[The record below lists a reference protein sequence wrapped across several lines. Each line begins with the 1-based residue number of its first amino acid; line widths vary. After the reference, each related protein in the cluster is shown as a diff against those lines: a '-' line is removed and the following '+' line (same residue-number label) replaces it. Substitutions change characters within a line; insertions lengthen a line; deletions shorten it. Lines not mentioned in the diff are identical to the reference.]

1 MPLLKEDAVTMHHAS
16 LSPAEIAA
24 RFHAVQGMAL
34 ELGRIAMGYFT
45 NSASL
50 GISMK
55 GAQDWLTI
63 ADGKVEARFRE
74 QIAEAFPGDAVMG
87 EEAGGAAAD
96 RLWIIDPIDG
106 TANFSRG
113 DRMWCV
119 SIGFVLNG
127 RPEIGIIHAP
137 ALDETY
143 LACRGKGATLNGKRI
158 SAASTNDIAR
168 ASIEIGWS
176 PRRSLDAYLGPV
188 RTLFEAG
195 ASVKRGASG
204 AMGMAHVAVGRTDAY
219 AEAHINA
226 WDVAA
231 GLVIAAEAGAVAN
244 DFCSGNWLVDGNPI
258 LVATPGIALHV
269 FEAAGIA
276 FPSSAK
282 D

>member
-1 MPLLKEDAVTMHHAS
+1 MTAPASHH
-16 LSPAEIAA
+16 PATLTPADIAA
-24 RFHAVQGMAL
+24 RFQAVQGMVL
-34 ELGRIAMGYFT
+34 ELGRVAMGYFE
-45 NSASL
+45 NHESL

-63 ADGKVEARFRE
+63 ADGKVEALFRA

-87 EEAGGAAAD
+87 EEAGGSAAD

-106 TANFSRG
+106 TANFARG

-137 ALDETY
+137 ALGETY
-143 LACRGKGATLNGKRI
+143 LACRGKGATMNGKRI
-158 SAASTNDIAR
+158 EVARTNDIAR
-168 ASIEIGWS
+168 SSIEYGWS
-176 PRRSLDAYLGPV
+176 PRRSLEAYLGPV
-188 RTLFEAG
+188 RKLFEMGSA
-195 ASVKRGASG
+195 VKRGASG
-204 AMGMAHVAVGRTDAY
+204 AMGLAHVAIGRTDAY

-231 GLVIAAEAGAVAN
+231 GLVIAAEAGAVLN
-244 DFCSGNWLVDGNPI
+244 DFCSGNWLVDGNPV

-269 FEAAGIA
+269 FDAAGIA
-276 FPSSAK
+276 FPSPAK